1 MNEFDEVRSVSARL
15 KAAAYAGI
23 LSLLLIPPEIFLEE
37 SLRANPGTLWIFASI
52 SLIYIL
58 NVALA
63 VVFYRGFILIG
74 RRLDHSSIVVGSM
87 IIILL
92 NFAWYGFQVYAL
104 RGPVSFYGV
113 YGGVVL
119 VVFGASRL
127 LFGHGIYRARDT
139 LGGLAMPIAILELVI
154 GLFLMSVRFYL
165 VGFVLSLV
173 AVVLQIML
181 LLRLASAEGSWLQEG
196 RSGAR
201 RSVPPANRG
210 MN

>member
-1 MNEFDEVRSVSARL
+1 MSARL

-37 SLRANPGTLWIFASI
+37 TLRSNPGTQWIFVSI
-52 SLIYIL
+52 VLIYIL

-74 RRLDHSSIVVGSM
+74 RWLDHTAIVASSM

-92 NFAWYGFQVYAL
+92 NVAWYGFQVYAL

-127 LFGHGIYRARDT
+127 LFGYGVFVARDA
-139 LGGLAMPIAILELVI
+139 LGGLAIPIAILELVI
-154 GLFLMSVRFYL
+154 GLFLMSVKFYL

-181 LLRLASAEGSWLQEG
+181 LMRLAQSGDAAES
-196 RSGAR
+196 R
-201 RSVPPANRG
+201 
-210 MN
+210 